1 MRDQTL
7 AQLVTDM
14 PDDDLRAARR
24 DAAVGLSL
32 LRPGSAMYGPAHVYL
47 GLLDAELA
55 RRRGAGQAASPSPR
69 PGPSAPRGRT
79 QHGPPPQAKDYPHDP
94 PARSR

>member
-14 PDDDLRAARR
+14 PDDDLRTARR

-32 LRPGSAMYGPAHVYL
+32 LRPGSAMYGPAHAYL
-47 GLLDAELA
+47 GQLEAELA
-55 RRRGAGQAASPSPR
+55 RRHGTGQPASP
-69 PGPSAPRGRT
+69 GP
-79 QHGPPPQAKDYPHDP
+79 
-94 PARSR
+94 